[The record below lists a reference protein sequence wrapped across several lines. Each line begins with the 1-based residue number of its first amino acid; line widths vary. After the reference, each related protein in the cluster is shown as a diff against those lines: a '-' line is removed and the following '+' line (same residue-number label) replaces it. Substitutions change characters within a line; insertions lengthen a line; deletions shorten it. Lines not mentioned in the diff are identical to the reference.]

1 MLRPRNQGASAAV
14 RYLAKLVLILGL
26 GACSSAPF
34 ADTPDPEGEPAEHR
48 FDPASGE
55 ESMVIATARGKATM
69 RSGTAVPVHLP
80 RGLSPYPGAV
90 TTASTRV
97 THPDGVS
104 TLATFAAPASGAE
117 IIAHFRREAQGA
129 GFAVE
134 IDTTFGQTAMFSAR
148 RAADGARIMVS
159 TEPPQDG
166 LTSAQIVIGAPQ
178 AAGT

>member
-1 MLRPRNQGASAAV
+1 MLRALIGGAGRAV
-14 RYLAKLVLILGL
+14 RHRAGLVLIAGL
-26 GACSSAPF
+26 AACSSAPV
-34 ADTPDPEGEPAEHR
+34 ADPQAEPAEHR
-48 FDPASGE
+48 FDEASGE

-90 TTASTRV
+90 TTGSTRV

-104 TLATFAAPASGAE
+104 TLATFAAAASGAE

-134 IDTTFGQTAMFSAR
+134 IDTAFGESAMFSAR
-148 RAADGARIMVS
+148 RAADGVRIMVS

-166 LTSAQIVIGAPQ
+166 VTSAQIVIGEP
-178 AAGT
+178 AAR